1 MVMKRNAM
9 RTNLC
14 QSIFKSLGR
23 YIAIAMII
31 ALGAGIFVGLRMT
44 KADMVATGQ
53 KYMDEQNMFDL
64 RLVTDYGWGREQLK
78 RIAQMEGVVDAEG
91 QFYLDL
97 IARTND
103 SDTDTVFRFYTIPK
117 TVNRIVLLKGR
128 MPEAPN
134 ECLADGYHADQ
145 SLIGTQI
152 TVCDNN
158 SEDSLDLL
166 KEKTFTVVGYVSNPL
181 YMDMN
186 RGTTS
191 VGNGSLE
198 NYFLV
203 PDNAFDVDYFT
214 EIHVTI
220 PGQYA
225 VYSDAYNDAMENM
238 ADELEP
244 ELLAI
249 ADERLMQVVADAEEG
264 YAEGYAEYED
274 GLQEYFEG
282 HHEAYEELKDAYY
295 LLMDGEQELLDN
307 EKLLQDAKEMIEDG
321 RQTLKESE
329 VTLAKAKKTLADA
342 KAQAYKQMSDSTM
355 KMMEEFQKLTE
366 QMQGSEND
374 LLKVGTELVELSAQI
389 IPLETKL
396 TSVNTKISQTESM
409 ISILDLSIQST
420 RKAIELAENTG
431 NTDSAVLAQLRQD
444 LQEKESKKAK
454 YQADI
459 EGYQAEKA
467 GVEAELAPLYE
478 RRAELER
485 YQEELQATADNLAAT
500 LETAAKGLAEMA
512 AAKLIMEDEFA
523 AAEAQ
528 LEGGEAQIKAG
539 YLELETQEKKI
550 EEGFVELEKGR
561 QELAD
566 GWKEYEEGA
575 AEAYSELADGR
586 QKLRDAKQ
594 ELADA
599 RETIDGMTEIT
610 LHILNRNTNVS
621 YTSLDSASDIVAG
634 VSKVFPAFF
643 LLVSALVCITTMT
656 RMVDEERTQ
665 IGTLKALGYSNGAI
679 ISKYLLYAGTSA
691 VLGCGLGVFAGS
703 AIFPT
708 ILWEAYKIMLF
719 ITDQIVLTFNFG
731 LCILVVVMFTTVE
744 LLVTWYCCRRSL
756 EEVPAELIRPKAPEA
771 GKPLFFE
778 KMRFWSK
785 VSFLNKVTVRNIF
798 RYKQR
803 LAMMMVGIGGCT
815 ALLLTGFG
823 LRDTIVNVVDF
834 QFEEVTTYDISV
846 YFDGGQ
852 TPAQQEIFR
861 RETASLAEDLTF
873 YHQTSVEVDFDNQTR
888 EVSMIVGDDSVTRFI
903 DFHAK
908 DKHIDMPGLGEAV
921 LSVGIAETLGVSTG
935 DEITLR
941 DSDMNTLRVRVSGLY
956 DNFVSNYVIVLP
968 ETVETQWGAKP
979 EQQMAF
985 VEIGPDRDVYQIGAE
1000 ISEMDGVMN
1009 ITISDD
1015 FAYMVKNMM
1024 DALDLVVWVVVFCA
1038 GILGAV
1044 VLYNLTNININER
1057 IREIATIKVL
1067 GFNSRET
1074 ALYVFKE
1081 NLSLSVMGAAF
1092 GLVLGKVLLNFVV
1105 SQVKIDFVWFQ
1116 TRALPFSYIISV
1128 VLTILTAIIVDFV
1141 FYFRLE
1147 KINMAEALKS
1157 VE

>member
-1 MVMKRNAM
+1 M
-9 RTNLC
+9 
-14 QSIFKSLGR
+14 
-23 YIAIAMII
+23 
-31 ALGAGIFVGLRMT
+31 
-44 KADMVATGQ
+44 
-53 KYMDEQNMFDL
+53 
-64 RLVTDYGWGREQLK
+64 
-78 RIAQMEGVVDAEG
+78 
-91 QFYLDL
+91 
-97 IARTND
+97 
-103 SDTDTVFRFYTIPK
+103 
-117 TVNRIVLLKGR
+117 
-128 MPEAPN
+128 
-134 ECLADGYHADQ
+134 
-145 SLIGTQI
+145 
-152 TVCDNN
+152 
-158 SEDSLDLL
+158 
-166 KEKTFTVVGYVSNPL
+166 
-181 YMDMN
+181 
-186 RGTTS
+186 
-191 VGNGSLE
+191 
-198 NYFLV
+198 

-249 ADERLMQVVADAEEG
+249 ADERLMQVVADAEEA

-956 DNFVSNYVIVLP
+956 DNFVSNYVILLP
-968 ETVETQWGAKP
+968 ETVEDQWGAKP

-1009 ITISDD
+1009 INISDD

>member
-9 RTNLC
+9 RANLR

-64 RLVTDYGWGREQLK
+64 RLVTDYGWGREQLE
-78 RIAQMEGVVDAEG
+78 RIAQLEGVVDAEG
-91 QFYLDL
+91 QFYVDL
-97 IARTND
+97 IARTDD
-103 SDTDTVFRFYTIPK
+103 SDADTVYRFYTMPQKINQ
-117 TVNRIVLLKGR
+117 VVLLKGR

-134 ECLADGYHADQ
+134 ECLADGYHADD
-145 SLIGTQI
+145 SLIGTKI

-158 SEDSLDLL
+158 SEDSLELL
-166 KEKTFTVVGYVSNPL
+166 REKTFTVVGYVSNPL

-203 PDNAFDVDYFT
+203 PSEAFDADYFT
-214 EIHVTI
+214 EIHITI
-220 PGQYA
+220 PGQHA
-225 VYSDAYNDAMENM
+225 VYSEAYNDSME
-238 ADELEP
+238 ATAERLEP
-244 ELLAI
+244 QLLTI
-249 ADERLMQVVADAEEG
+249 ADARLAQVVADAEEA
-264 YAEGYAEYED
+264 YAEGYEAYQD
-274 GLQEYFEG
+274 GLQEYYKG
-282 HHEAYEELKDAYY
+282 YHEAYEELKDAYFK
-295 LLMDGEQELLDN
+295 LLDGEQELLDN
-307 EKLLQDAKEMIEDG
+307 EKLLLDAREAIEDA
-321 RQTLKESE
+321 RDTLQESE
-329 VTLAKAKKTLADA
+329 VTLANAKKTLADA
-342 KAQAYKQMSDSTM
+342 KAQAYKQLSESTM
-355 KMMEEFQKLTE
+355 KMMEEFQKLSD
-366 QMQGSEND
+366 QMQGSESD
-374 LLKVGTELVELSAQI
+374 LIQVNADLVAVNAQI
-389 IPLETKL
+389 IPLESRL
-396 TSVNTKISQTESM
+396 NSVNTQISQTESM
-409 ISILDLSIQST
+409 ISILDISIQSSRT
-420 RKAIELAENTG
+420 ALELAEKNGTADEA
-431 NTDSAVLAQLRQD
+431 TLTEMRQELQD
-444 LQEKESKKAK
+444 LEADKAA
-454 YQADI
+454 YQADLVSR
-459 EGYQAEKA
+459 QAEKA
-467 GVEAELAPLYE
+467 SIEAELAPLYA
-478 RRAELER
+478 RRTELEKR
-485 YQEELQATADNLAAT
+485 QEELQSASDNLTAVIEA
-500 LETAAKGLAEMA
+500 AAKGLMEMT
-512 AAKLIMEDEFA
+512 AAKMVMDNEFA

-539 YLELETQEKKI
+539 YLELEKQEKTI
-550 EEGFVELEKGR
+550 ADGFVELEKGR

-566 GWKEYEEGA
+566 GWKEYKEGA
-575 AEAYSELADGR
+575 EEARMELADAR
-586 QKLRDAKQ
+586 RELRDGRQ

-610 LHILNRNTNVS
+610 LHILNRNTNVG

-665 IGTLKALGYSNGAI
+665 IGTLKALGYSNAAI

-691 VLGCGLGVFAGS
+691 VLGCGLGVLAGS
-703 AIFPT
+703 VVFPS

-719 ITDQIVLTFNFG
+719 ITDQIVLTFNIG
-731 LCILVVVMFTTVE
+731 LCILVVAMFTTVE

-771 GKPLFFE
+771 GKQLIFE
-778 KMRFWSK
+778 KMRFWHK
-785 VSFLNKVTVRNIF
+785 VSFLNKVTIRNIF

-846 YFDGGQ
+846 YFEEGQ
-852 TPAQQEIFR
+852 TAAQQDGFR
-861 RETASLAEDLTF
+861 QETAAIVDDLTF

-888 EVSMIVGDDSVTRFI
+888 EISLIVGDDSITRFI

-908 DKHIDMPGLGEAV
+908 DKHIDMPGIGEAV
-921 LSVGIAETLGVSTG
+921 LSVGVAETLGVSVG

-941 DSDMNTLRVRVSGLY
+941 DSDMNTLRVTVSGLY
-956 DNFVSNYVIVLP
+956 DNFVNNYAIVTP
-968 ETVETQWGAKP
+968 ETVEAQWGEKP

-985 VEIGPDRDVYQIGAE
+985 VEIGESRDVYQIGAE
-1000 ISEMDGVMN
+1000 IAELDGVMN
-1009 ITISDD
+1009 ITVSDD
-1015 FAYMVKNMM
+1015 FAGMVKNMM

-1067 GFNSRET
+1067 GFNATET
-1074 ALYVFKE
+1074 AMYVFKE
-1081 NLSLSVMGAAF
+1081 NLSLSVMGAAV
-1092 GLVLGKVLLNFVV
+1092 GLLLGKVLLNFVV

-1116 TRALPFSYIISV
+1116 TRALPLSYVLSV

>member
-9 RTNLC
+9 RANLR

-64 RLVTDYGWGREQLK
+64 RLVTDYGWGREQLEQ
-78 RIAQMEGVVDAEG
+78 IAQLEGIVDAEG
-91 QFYLDL
+91 QFYVDL
-97 IARTND
+97 ISRTDD
-103 SDTDTVFRFYTIPK
+103 SDADTVFRFYTIPEN
-117 TVNRIVLLKGR
+117 VNRIVLLKGR

-134 ECLADGYHADQ
+134 ECLADGYHADD
-145 SLIGTQI
+145 SLIGTKI
-152 TVCDNN
+152 TVCENN
-158 SEDSLDLL
+158 DEDSLELL
-166 KEKTFTVVGYVSNPL
+166 REKTFTVVGYVSNPL

-203 PDNAFDVDYFT
+203 PEDAFDVDYYT
-214 EIHVTI
+214 EIHLTI
-220 PGQYA
+220 PGDYDI
-225 VYSDAYNDAMENM
+225 YSDAYNDAMEDM
-238 ADELEP
+238 AERLEP
-244 ELLAI
+244 ELLTF
-249 ADERLMQVVADAEEG
+249 ADERLAQVVAEAEEA
-264 YAEGYAEYED
+264 YADGYAEYQD
-274 GLQEYFEG
+274 GLQAYYEG
-282 HHEAYEELKDAYY
+282 HHEAHEELKDGYFE
-295 LLMDGEQELLDN
+295 LLDGEQKLADNEQKLLDAR
-307 EKLLQDAKEMIEDG
+307 EQIEDAKD
-321 RQTLKESE
+321 TLIESE
-329 VTLAKAKKTLADA
+329 LALADGQKQLADA
-342 KAQAYKQMSDSTM
+342 KIAAYDQISDAVTD
-355 KMMEEFQKLTE
+355 MMEEYGGLAEELAEIERELAQVNADLAMLEAEILTQE
-366 QMQGSEND
+366 TQLTAAE
-374 LLKVGTELVELSAQI
+374 TQI
-389 IPLETKL
+389 T
-396 TSVNTKISQTESM
+396 QTESM
-409 ISILDLSIQST
+409 ISILDVNIQSSRT
-420 RKAIELAENTG
+420 SLEI
-431 NTDSAVLAQLRQD
+431 
-444 LQEKESKKAK
+444 
-454 YQADI
+454 
-459 EGYQAEKA
+459 AEKSGSA
-467 GVEAELAPLYE
+467 DEAELEEMRRKIQDLETQKASYEAQLVTQKEEKAKIEADLEPLYQE
-478 RRAELER
+478 RTRLETKRDLLELEIE
-485 YQEELQATADNLAAT
+485 QKEGVIEAASQGIMELM
-500 LETAAKGLAEMA
+500 AAKMV
-512 AAKLIMEDEFA
+512 MDNEFA

-528 LEGGEAQIKAG
+528 LDSAAAQIKAG
-539 YLELETQEKKI
+539 QLELEKQEKTI
-550 EEGFVELEKGR
+550 EDGFVKLEEGR

-566 GWKEYEEGA
+566 GWKEYAEGA
-575 AEAYSELADGR
+575 EEARTELADAR
-586 QKLRDAKQ
+586 QELKDAKK

-610 LHILNRNTNVS
+610 LHILNRNSNVS
-621 YTSLDSASDIVAG
+621 YTSLESASDIVAG

-719 ITDQIVLTFNFG
+719 ITDRIVLTFNIG
-731 LCILVVVMFTTVE
+731 LCILVVAMFTTVE

-756 EEVPAELIRPKAPEA
+756 REVPAELIRPKPPEA
-771 GKPLFFE
+771 GKQLIFE
-778 KMRFWSK
+778 KMRFWRK
-785 VSFLNKVTVRNIF
+785 VSFLNKVTIRNIF

-846 YFDGGQ
+846 YFEEGQ
-852 TPAQQEIFR
+852 SPAQQDAFR
-861 RETASLAEDLTF
+861 QETADIVDDLTF
-873 YHQTSVEVDFDNQTR
+873 YHQTSVEVDFDNMTR
-888 EVSMIVGDDSVTRFI
+888 EISMIVGDDSVTRFI
-903 DFHAK
+903 DFHTG

-921 LSVGIAETLGVSTG
+921 LSVGVAETLGISVG
-935 DEITLR
+935 DRIALR
-941 DSDMNTLRVRVSGLY
+941 DSDMNTLYVTVSALY
-956 DNFVSNYVIVLP
+956 DNFVSNYVIVTP
-968 ETVETQWGAKP
+968 ETVEAQWGEKP

-985 VEIGPDRDVYQIGAE
+985 AEIGQERDVYLVGAE
-1000 ISEMDGVMN
+1000 IAEMDGVMN
-1009 ITISDD
+1009 ITVSDD

-1067 GFNSRET
+1067 GFNARET
-1074 ALYVFKE
+1074 AMYVFKE

-1092 GLVLGKVLLNFVV
+1092 GLLLGKVLLNFVV

-1116 TRALPFSYIISV
+1116 TRVLPFSYLISV

>member
-9 RTNLC
+9 RANLR
-14 QSIFKSLGR
+14 QSILKSLGR

-64 RLVTDYGWGREQLK
+64 RLVTDYGWGREQLEK
-78 RIAQMEGVVDAEG
+78 IVRLDGIVDAEG
-91 QFYLDL
+91 QYYVDL
-97 IARTND
+97 IARQGD
-103 SDTDTVFRFYTIPK
+103 SEKDTVYRFYTMPEKI
-117 TVNRIVLLKGR
+117 NRFVLLGGR
-128 MPEAPN
+128 LPEAPN
-134 ECLADGYHADQ
+134 EILADGYHVDD
-145 SLIGTQI
+145 SILGTQV
-152 TVCDNN
+152 TVLETNDA
-158 SEDSLDLL
+158 DSLETL
-166 KEKTFTVVGYVSNPL
+166 KETTFTIVGYVSNPL

-203 PDNAFDVDYFT
+203 PWGAFDVDYYA
-214 EIHVTI
+214 EIYLTI
-220 PGQYA
+220 PGDYG
-225 VYSDAYNDAMENM
+225 VYTDKYNDAMDAAAEQ
-238 ADELEP
+238 LEP
-244 ELLAI
+244 QLLNL
-249 ADERLMQVVADAEEG
+249 ADERLVQVVAEAEEA
-264 YAEGYAEYED
+264 YADGYAEYQD
-274 GLQEYFEG
+274 GLQEYYEG
-282 HHEAYEELKDAYY
+282 FHEAHEELKDGYFE
-295 LLMDGEQELLDN
+295 LMDGEQELADN
-307 EKLLQDAKEMIEDG
+307 EQLLLDG
-321 RQTLKESE
+321 REQIEEAKDALLESE
-329 VTLAKAKKTLADA
+329 LTLAEGQKTLADA
-342 KAQAYKQMSDSTM
+342 KIEAYKQISDAADE
-355 KMMEEFQKLTE
+355 MMDQYGDYAEEVAQTE
-366 QMQGSEND
+366 RELAQVNAD
-374 LLKVGTELVELSAQI
+374 LATLEAEIL
-389 IPLETKL
+389 PLETQL
-396 TSVNTKISQTESM
+396 TTLETQITQTESM
-409 ISILDLSIQST
+409 ISILDVNIQSSRT
-420 RKAIELAENTG
+420 SLEIAEKSGTADEA
-431 NTDSAVLAQLRQD
+431 TLAQMRQKILELEAQKTVYENQLASQQEEKLR
-444 LQEKESKKAK
+444 
-454 YQADI
+454 I
-459 EGYQAEKA
+459 
-467 GVEAELAPLYE
+467 EAELEPLYQE
-478 RRAELER
+478 RTQLEAKRDLLELKLEQQEGVMDSA
-485 YQEELQATADNLAAT
+485 YQGVMEM
-500 LETAAKGLAEMA
+500 MA
-512 AAKLIMEDEFA
+512 AMMVMENEFA
-523 AAEAQ
+523 SAEAQ
-528 LEGGEAQIKAG
+528 LDSAAAQIKAG
-539 YLELETQEKKI
+539 YLELEKQEKTI
-550 EEGFVELEKGR
+550 EDGFVKLEEGR
-561 QELAD
+561 QELED
-566 GWKEYEEGA
+566 GWKEYREGA
-575 AEAYSELADGR
+575 QKARTELSDARQELRDGR
-586 QKLRDAKQ
+586 E

-610 LHILNRNTNVS
+610 LHILDRNSNVG

-703 AIFPT
+703 AIFPA

-719 ITDQIVLTFNFG
+719 ITDSIVLTFNLG
-731 LCILVVVMFTTVE
+731 LCFLVVGMFTSVE

-756 EEVPAELIRPKAPEA
+756 QEVPAELIRPKAPEA
-771 GKPLFFE
+771 GKQLLFE
-778 KMRFWSK
+778 KLPFWSK
-785 VSFLNKVTVRNIF
+785 VSFLNKVTIRNIF

-846 YFDGGQ
+846 YFEEGQ
-852 TPAQQEIFR
+852 TASQQETFIR
-861 RETASLAEDLTF
+861 KTDNLVDDLTF

-888 EVSMIVGDDSVTRFI
+888 EISLIIGDDSITRFI

-908 DKHIDMPGLGEAV
+908 EKHIDMPGVGETV
-921 LSVGIAETLGVSTG
+921 LSVGVAETLGVTVG

-941 DSDMNTLRVRVSGLY
+941 DSDMNTLQVRVSGLY
-956 DNFVSNYVIVLP
+956 DNFVNNYAIVIP
-968 ETVETQWGAKP
+968 ETVEAQWDEKP

-985 VEIGPDRDVYQIGAE
+985 VEIGESRDVYQIGAE
-1000 ISEMDGVMN
+1000 IAELDGVMN
-1009 ITISDD
+1009 ITVSDD
-1015 FAYMVKNMM
+1015 FAGMVKNMM

-1038 GILGAV
+1038 GVLGAV

-1067 GFNSRET
+1067 GFNSNET
-1074 ALYVFKE
+1074 AMYVFKE
-1081 NLSLSVMGAAF
+1081 NLSLSVMGAAI
-1092 GLVLGKVLLNFVV
+1092 GLILGKLLLNFVV

-1116 TRALPFSYIISV
+1116 TRALPLSYVLSV

>member
-9 RTNLC
+9 RANLR

-64 RLVTDYGWGREQLK
+64 RLVTDYGWGREQLAK
-78 RIAQMEGVVDAEG
+78 IAQLDGIMDAEG
-91 QFYLDL
+91 QFYVDL
-97 IARTND
+97 IARSDD
-103 SDTDTVFRFYTIPK
+103 SDKDSVFRFYTMPERI
-117 TVNRIVLLKGR
+117 NRFVLLGGR
-128 MPEAPN
+128 LPEAPN
-134 ECLADGYHADQ
+134 ECLADGYHVND
-145 SLIGTQI
+145 SILGTRI
-152 TVCDNN
+152 TISETN
-158 SEDSLDLL
+158 SKDSLELL
-166 KEKTFTVVGYVSNPL
+166 QEKTFTVVGYVSNPL

-203 PDNAFDVDYFT
+203 PQDAFDVDYFT
-214 EIHVTI
+214 EIHLTI
-220 PGQYA
+220 PGDYA
-225 VYSDAYNDAMENM
+225 VYSTNYNNALDAMAEQ
-238 ADELEP
+238 LEP
-244 ELLAI
+244 QLLPI
-249 ADERLMQVVADAEEG
+249 ADERLAQVVAEAEET
-264 YAEGYAEYED
+264 YAEGYSEYQD
-274 GLQEYFEG
+274 GLQKYYEG
-282 HHEAYEELKDAYY
+282 FHEAHEELKDGYCE
-295 LLMDGEQELLDN
+295 LLDGEQLLMDN
-307 EKLLQDAKEMIEDG
+307 EKLLLDARESIEEG

-329 VTLAKAKKTLADA
+329 VTLANAKKTLADA
-342 KAQAYKQMSDSTM
+342 KAEAYKQLSDSTM
-355 KMMEEFQKLTE
+355 KMLEEFEKLSD
-366 QMQGSEND
+366 QMQGSEGD
-374 LLKVGTELVELSAQI
+374 LVQVNADLVEVNAQI
-389 IPLETKL
+389 IPLETQL
-396 TSVNTKISQTESM
+396 TTVESQISQTESM
-409 ISILDLSIQST
+409 ISILDVSIQSSRT
-420 RKAIELAENTG
+420 ALEIAEKNGTADEATLAEM
-431 NTDSAVLAQLRQD
+431 RKE
-444 LQEKESKKAK
+444 LQELEGDKAE
-454 YQADI
+454 YQADLA
-459 EGYQAEKA
+459 EQQAEKA
-467 GVEAELAPLYE
+467 RIEGELAPLYA
-478 RRAELER
+478 RRTELEKR
-485 YQEELQATADNLAAT
+485 QAELQAASDNLAAV
-500 LETAAKGLAEMA
+500 LEAAAKGLVEMA
-512 AAKLIMEDEFA
+512 AAKTLMDNEFA

-539 YLELETQEKKI
+539 YLELDVQEKKI
-550 EEGFVELEKGR
+550 EDGFVELEKGR

-566 GWKEYEEGA
+566 GWKEYEEGKE
-575 AEAYSELADGR
+575 EAFRELA
-586 QKLRDAKQ
+586 DAKQ
-594 ELADA
+594 ELLDGKQKLADA

-610 LHILNRNTNVS
+610 LHILDRNSNVS

-691 VLGCGLGVFAGS
+691 VLGCGLGVIAGS
-703 AIFPT
+703 VVFPT

-719 ITDQIVLTFNFG
+719 ITDRIVLTFNIG
-731 LCILVVVMFTTVE
+731 LCILVVAMFTSVE

-771 GKPLFFE
+771 GKQLIFE
-778 KMRFWSK
+778 KLRFWTK
-785 VSFLNKVTVRNIF
+785 VSFLNKVTIRNIF

-846 YFDGGQ
+846 YFEEGQ
-852 TPAQQEIFR
+852 TPAQQEAFR
-861 RETASLAEDLTF
+861 KETADIVDDLTF
-873 YHQTSVEVDFDNQTR
+873 YHQASVEVDFDNQTR
-888 EVSMIVGDDSVTRFI
+888 EVSMIVGDDSITRFV
-903 DFHAK
+903 DLHAR
-908 DKHIDMPGLGEAV
+908 DTHIDMPGIGEAV
-921 LSVGIAETLGVSTG
+921 LSVGVAETLGVSVG
-935 DEITLR
+935 DEIALR
-941 DSDMNTLRVRVSGLY
+941 DSDMNTLHVTVSGLY

-968 ETVETQWGAKP
+968 ETVEAQWGETP

-985 VEIGPDRDVYQIGAE
+985 VEIGPERDVYLMGAE
-1000 ISEMDGVMN
+1000 IAEMDGVMN

-1015 FAYMVKNMM
+1015 FAGMVKNMM
-1024 DALDLVVWVVVFCA
+1024 DALDLVVWVIVFCA

-1067 GFNSRET
+1067 GFNSTET
-1074 ALYVFKE
+1074 AMYVFKE
-1081 NLSLSVMGAAF
+1081 NLSLSIMGAAF
-1092 GLVLGKVLLNFVV
+1092 GLPLGKLLLNFVV

-1116 TRALPFSYIISV
+1116 TRALPLSYILAV
-1128 VLTILTAIIVDFV
+1128 VLTILTAVIVDFV
-1141 FYFRLE
+1141 FYFKLE